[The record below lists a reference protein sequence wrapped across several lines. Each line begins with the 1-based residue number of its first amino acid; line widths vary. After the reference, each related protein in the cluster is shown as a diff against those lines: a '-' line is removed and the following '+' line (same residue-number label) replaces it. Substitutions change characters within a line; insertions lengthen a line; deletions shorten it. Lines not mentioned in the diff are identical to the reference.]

1 MTMPSRKFLL
11 TVFALLDMAVFG
23 SMTYALA
30 WPDAEVCE
38 GNMYAMQL
46 AQLLFT
52 LSLPVAALGLCYRQ
66 RWALRLSYLQ
76 LPIRIGTQAW
86 SLGILLHFN
95 ALLDPFS
102 DWLVPGLNQPLSIA
116 LLAVIAFEIARLAI
130 TISLD
135 LRWHRKTAK

>member
-1 MTMPSRKFLL
+1 MTAPSRKFLL

-38 GNMYAMQL
+38 GNMYALQL

-52 LSLPVAALGLCYRQ
+52 LSLPIGALALCYRK

-76 LPIRIGTQAW
+76 LPVRIGTQAW
-86 SLGILLHFN
+86 SLGVLLHFN
-95 ALLDPFS
+95 ALLDPLAEP
-102 DWLVPGLNQPLSIA
+102 LVPYLNQPLSIA
-116 LLAVIAFEIARLAI
+116 LILVLLAEIARLIA
-130 TISLD
+130 TIAFD
-135 LRWHRKTAK
+135 VKWNRPAAK